1 MLKSIRQRVDNASLC
16 TIRNIGSARKPTAL
30 PVPAPARPDVVAL
43 IITKYHFHC
52 SLPFLTRNYRAVFS
66 AWGSAAWR
74 ASSFYSARKHNS
86 YRNGSS
92 GVLADMKDNLE
103 RIRSWAEVWKEKGD

>member
-1 MLKSIRQRVDNASLC
+1 MKTSENISNLADDIEDVLRESDIATPNPAAVGRLKFRSADEAILHILREKAGRIASLAD
-16 TIRNIGSARKPTAL
+16 T
-30 PVPAPARPDVVAL
+30 
-43 IITKYHFHC
+43 
-52 SLPFLTRNYRAVFS
+52 
-66 AWGSAAWR
+66 
-74 ASSFYSARKHNS
+74 FYSARKHNS